1 MKVKKV
7 NPHLMSVE
15 VDGNVISKK
24 DAMVYYKGNFKMDKI
39 LFNVNREGSI
49 LKDIIGTIYRK
60 ATNENIELVDIKG
73 SGELGFADEGRY
85 LEYLS
90 VNPNRQIVIEGENIV
105 AFSPHLTYGT
115 HSSVKNII
123 QSKGLTSTKIQNKT
137 DIPGFVIIST
147 KGILAKIEAPCN
159 VDPNAIILYTG
170 NSPKPKVEW
179 SDKII
184 LGQTSGETITMEF
197 SNGVVLIDP
206 CERECVTRKIKE
218 KGIDSYTQTPKH
230 NNNQYRNPNSRN
242 NNNGYNNGYA
252 NEDKSNIENI
262 VNVLSRYLK

>member
-1 MKVKKV
+1 MKVKKI
-7 NPHLMSVE
+7 NPHLMSVK
-15 VDGNVISKK
+15 VDGNVVSKK
-24 DAMVYYKGNFKMDKI
+24 NSMVYYKGRFKLDKI
-39 LFNVNREGSI
+39 LFNINGEGSV

-60 ATNENIELVDIKG
+60 ATNETIELVDIKG

-90 VNPNRQIVIEGENIV
+90 INPNRQIIIEGENIV

-123 QSKGLTSTKIQNKT
+123 QSKGLTSTKITNKT

-170 NSPKPKVEW
+170 DSPKPKIEW
-179 SDKII
+179 SDK
-184 LGQTSGETITMEF
+184 LLLRQTSGETITMEF
-197 SNGVVLIDP
+197 QNGVVLIDP
-206 CERECVTRKIKE
+206 CERECAMKKIN
-218 KGIDSYTQTPKH
+218 DSYIEGNNDFRNPI
-230 NNNQYRNPNSRN
+230 NNNYRNPNNNGN
-242 NNNGYNNGYA
+242 NNNNDNL
-252 NEDKSNIENI
+252 SN
-262 VNVLSRYLK
+262 VLNVLSKYMK